1 MAFLDSNIPLKQVL
15 VGVTAITAFVFSLG
29 QISSRFNAVES
40 TLTNLMSE
48 EESMATKEE
57 LNVVGERLSKK
68 IQIQNDQQEL
78 IHELE
83 LELQELR
90 IRFEEHNHD

>member
-90 IRFEEHNHD
+90 IRFEEHNH

>member
-83 LELQELR
+83 LKLQELR
-90 IRFEEHNHD
+90 IRFEEHNH